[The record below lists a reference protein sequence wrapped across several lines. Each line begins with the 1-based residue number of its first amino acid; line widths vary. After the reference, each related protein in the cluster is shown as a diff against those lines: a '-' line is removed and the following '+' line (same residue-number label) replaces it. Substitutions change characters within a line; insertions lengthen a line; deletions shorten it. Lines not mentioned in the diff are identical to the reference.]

1 MAADA
6 HSDNPKLDAL
16 LKQALALH
24 PKYIDLTLD
33 RLQALLAKLGHP
45 EQHLPP
51 VFHVAGT
58 NGKGSTCA
66 YVRACLEASGRR
78 VHVYSSPHLVRFNE
92 RIRLAG
98 RLIEDDPLIALM
110 EEVMA
115 RNAGAPITFF
125 ELTTAVAFLAF
136 ARTPAD
142 ALVLEVG
149 LGGRMDAT
157 NVVARPAVT
166 AIAQLGLDHQQF
178 LGETLVEI
186 AGEKAGIAKA
196 DVPLVLARAPRA
208 VSAHVM
214 HIAQEKG
221 APVKLRGTHWDIA
234 HYEGQ
239 LHYRDSAGKLT
250 LPLPRLAGAHQIDNA
265 GLAVAMLRHQNALPI
280 AESALRAGMG
290 WVEWPARLQ
299 RLETGALAALLPE
312 TAELWL
318 DGGHNPA
325 AARVIVDAFRAQD
338 LQARPFYLV
347 LGMLETKDVA
357 GFFKPFAGRVTAAYG
372 VPIADHICHGPEA
385 LTQAAR
391 AAGFPLEMGD
401 SVAAALTHIARQ
413 ADRQRPPVVLIAGSL
428 YLAGQVLRDNGT
440 PPV

>member
-1 MAADA
+1 MVADA

-16 LKQALALH
+16 LQQALALH

-33 RLQALLAKLGHP
+33 RLRALLEKLGHP
-45 EQHLPP
+45 ERHLPP

-66 YVRACLEASGRR
+66 YLRACLEASGRR

-98 RLIEDDPLIALM
+98 RLISDDLLIAVM
-110 EEVMA
+110 EEVIA
-115 RNAGAPITFF
+115 INGGAAITFF

-136 ARTPAD
+136 ARTEAD

-149 LGGRMDAT
+149 MGGRMDAT
-157 NVVARPAVT
+157 NVVEKPIVT

-186 AGEKAGIAKA
+186 AAEKAGIAKA

-208 VSAHVM
+208 ASAVVM
-214 HIAQEKG
+214 QIAQEKA

-239 LHYRDSAGKLT
+239 LHYRDQIGKLS

-265 GLAVAMLRHQNALPI
+265 GLAIAMLRHQQALPI
-280 AESALRAGMG
+280 AEGALRAGMG

-299 RLETGALAALLPE
+299 RLETGALSALLPQG
-312 TAELWL
+312 AELWL

-338 LQARPFYLV
+338 VQARPFYLV
-347 LGMLETKDVA
+347 FGMLETKDVA
-357 GFFKPFAGRVTAAYG
+357 GFLKPFAGRVTAAYG
-372 VPIADHICHGPEA
+372 VPITGHASHGPEV
-385 LTQAAR
+385 LNQAAR
-391 AAGFPLEMGD
+391 AAGFPLEMAEN
-401 SVAAALTHIARQ
+401 VAAALTHIARQ
-413 ADRQRPPVVLIAGSL
+413 ADRLRPPVVLIAGSL
-428 YLAGQVLRDNGT
+428 YLAGQVLRENGT
-440 PPV
+440 PPL